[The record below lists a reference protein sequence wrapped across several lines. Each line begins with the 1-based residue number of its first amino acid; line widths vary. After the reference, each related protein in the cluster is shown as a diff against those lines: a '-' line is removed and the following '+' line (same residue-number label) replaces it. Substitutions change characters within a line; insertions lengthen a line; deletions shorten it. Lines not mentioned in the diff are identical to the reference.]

1 MAAARK
7 KREPAKER
15 VAKRSP
21 QAHGKV
27 IDFTPL
33 GEEQLA
39 RVRRLCASLPETT
52 EKLSHGEPTFFV
64 ANRVYAMFANNH
76 HHDGYVGV
84 WIPVEPGYQAT
95 LLRSAPRKYFY
106 PPYVGVKGWVGVV
119 LDQIDDEELA
129 QHLIEAWLLIGAK
142 SGMKTGAKKRGRP

>member
-1 MAAARK
+1 MPPAKK
-7 KREPAKER
+7 KRVPAKER
-15 VAKRSP
+15 TPKRSP
-21 QAHGKV
+21 EAHGKAMV
-27 IDFTPL
+27 LTAL

-39 RVRRLCASLPETT
+39 RVRRLCASLPGST

-76 HHDGYVGV
+76 HHDGYVALF
-84 WIPVEPGYQAT
+84 PVEPGYQAT

-119 LDQIDDEELA
+119 LDQVDEEELA
-129 QHLIEAWLLIGAK
+129 QHLVEAWRLI
-142 SGMKTGAKKRGRP
+142 GAKKRGR